1 MIYGSS
7 LQISSLMPQKEYQ
20 LQTFTLPKITNL
32 WQVTV
37 AAWSCPCSGP
47 VHGRLHGLPSAP
59 PSFMLAPI
67 RPRSQGQWAPTEPTE
82 MRLAPK
88 WPGELFTH
96 EEKTALGGQLLP
108 DLSELY
114 HPSPPELKGAP
125 VTTSDPQFCQVEAA
139 LCASLRC
146 GVLLARAHFGDA
158 WPWRKLG
165 WDKWCNQAILSASRP
180 RKIWYDSL
188 MIWYWYEYV
197 IIRVYIN
204 I

>member
-1 MIYGSS
+1 
-7 LQISSLMPQKEYQ
+7 
-20 LQTFTLPKITNL
+20 
-32 WQVTV
+32 
-37 AAWSCPCSGP
+37 
-47 VHGRLHGLPSAP
+47 
-59 PSFMLAPI
+59 
-67 RPRSQGQWAPTEPTE
+67 

-158 WPWRKLG
+158 
-165 WDKWCNQAILSASRP
+165 
-180 RKIWYDSL
+180 
-188 MIWYWYEYV
+188 
-197 IIRVYIN
+197 
-204 I
+204 